1 MRLIAVGCEY
11 SGVSTLIDAIDQWG
25 KQRGIYH
32 HLDDHFS
39 IPDATHLSSDEQ
51 QGMLTMMPAIKER
64 YQRFQIV
71 YHIRLLHK
79 YDHILMGGFHIEE
92 MVYGPKYY
100 YPAKNIQVREYEPD
114 LPRDTILVH
123 LYARPDVI
131 RSRMVSTPHPHPL
144 VPSADVE
151 EILDRFAEEI
161 RLSWMKRK
169 FAIDT
174 SNLTPESL
182 LEAFLER
189 SIGYLN
195 PSDGN
200 IRMLS
205 S

>member
-1 MRLIAVGCEY
+1 
-11 SGVSTLIDAIDQWG
+11 
-25 KQRGIYH
+25 
-32 HLDDHFS
+32 
-39 IPDATHLSSDEQ
+39 
-51 QGMLTMMPAIKER
+51 MLTMMPAIKER
-64 YQRFQIV
+64 YQRFQIA

-100 YPAKNIQVREYEPD
+100 YPGKNIQIREYEPD

-123 LYARPDVI
+123 LNASPSVI
-131 RSRMVSTPHPHPL
+131 RSRMNSAPHPHSL
-144 VPSADVE
+144 VPSGDVE
-151 EILDRFAEEI
+151 QILDRFAEEVGQ
-161 RLSWMKRK
+161 SWLKRK